1 MQILELKKQITS
13 GIFQNCYLFTGEEQ
27 YLIRSYVAMIEE
39 GILNPATKTLN
50 YEVLDECSDIDRILN
65 ACVSLPMFSDK
76 KLVVVKES
84 GLFQKKKE
92 ELEPLIAYVK
102 NPCKSTCLI
111 FWESK
116 IDKRNALYKAV
127 SDNGIFFDFE
137 YRSQDELLKW
147 IQSMLKKHSKTIEK
161 EAALRLTL
169 NAENGLY
176 ELENELNKLILYG
189 GDNPVI
195 TLKDVEE
202 VCATSIKAGIF
213 ELTDAL
219 AAGQTDMAY
228 RKLYGLIRLKEP
240 HFMIFFM
247 IARQFMVLNDILFMK
262 KNGLSVRDISAKMK
276 TPDFITR
283 KNMTNAERYGQA
295 GLKEA
300 IGLLNRID
308 MDIKSGRMSI
318 EAGLDILIP
327 ALAEKKFNIEAV

>member
-1 MQILELKKQITS
+1 MPS
-13 GIFQNCYLFTGEEQ
+13 
-27 YLIRSYVAMIEE
+27 
-39 GILNPATKTLN
+39 
-50 YEVLDECSDIDRILN
+50 
-65 ACVSLPMFSDK
+65 
-76 KLVVVKES
+76 
-84 GLFQKKKE
+84 
-92 ELEPLIAYVK
+92 VK
-102 NPCKSTCLI
+102 NPRKSTCLI

-219 AAGQTDMAY
+219 ATGQTDTAY